1 MFKPYL
7 SCCVNGRKIEGMY
20 YGFLDLFILL
30 LLLLHSKCHVLVRWS
45 GLENEYW
52 RKIDKDIKNY

>member
-20 YGFLDLFILL
+20 YGFIYYYYVGPD
-30 LLLLHSKCHVLVRWS
+30 
-45 GLENEYW
+45 
-52 RKIDKDIKNY
+52 